1 MSDLAHINYDL
12 DYEKIMVDCE
22 KAKKTRISI
31 AKAETRED
39 RKIYYN
45 YTASPGWRPT
55 NVIMKSSYTSPYI
68 ESVMEDLAP
77 YDPNKNFLRPRSVF
91 FWFGPNCYLPEHT
104 DLKAQC
110 SLNFILS
117 GNIAPITISGKEYH
131 YKNALLNTQAPHSVD
146 NGPEERVI
154 FRISF
159 FEPFEAVL
167 ERLKRCKRLNLH

>member
-22 KAKKTRISI
+22 EAKKTRFSI
-31 AKAETRED
+31 AKAETREE

-45 YTASPGWRPT
+45 YTASPGWRSE
-55 NVIMKSSYTSPYI
+55 NVIMKSPYTSPYI
-68 ESVMEDLAP
+68 ESVMKDFNVDGGSKYISP
-77 YDPNKNFLRPRSVF
+77 RPVF
-91 FWFGPNCYLPEHT
+91 FWFGSNCYLPEHT
-104 DLKAQC
+104 DLKAKC

-117 GNIAPITISGKEYH
+117 GNIAPITISGKVYH

-154 FRISF
+154 FRISMY
-159 FEPFEAVL
+159 EPFEQVL
-167 ERLKRCKRLNLH
+167 ERLKICKHLNLH